1 MANLDNLNFQV
12 ILKSDEFEKQ
22 IKRVQALADEFN
34 ISMSAALSL
43 TSAKEGAKNLA
54 KIVSGL
60 KQAKTAQKDLNDE
73 IRKSPAEKITIKH
86 GQAVKATNG
95 KLYDTARILRTISTL
110 TGGAFSVYG
119 LRRFLSTLIEVT
131 GQFEVQKMA
140 LRTMLQD
147 IDAADKIFQ
156 DLYRFSS
163 DSTYRFSELAK
174 YSKQLA
180 AFNIG
185 KDSLLETTKMLGDVA
200 SGVGV
205 SMDRIILAYGHVKSS
220 GFLRGIQLRSFS
232 QNGVPILDE
241 LAKMF
246 TELEGHAV
254 SLGEVFDKMTK
265 REIPFEMVEEA
276 FRRMTSEGGKFY
288 QMQEVL
294 SKTLAGQINILKGRW
309 ENLMYAIGQSQDTML
324 KGAVSSI
331 SNLIA
336 NYEDA
341 GKFVRQL
348 VVAFGIYKATLI
360 TLEIVTNTFTLA
372 NHKLLK
378 SFVGIGKWIV
388 ANPYAALAAAIAAAT
403 FAIVRHTTALDN
415 NERIQNALTK
425 GQEDYNAAVG
435 TEIAELD
442 ALYAKLK
449 MTEKGTKDYDAA
461 KRAIENRFGTYIS
474 QLQQEGVAVDN
485 LANIYQNLTDKITE
499 ANKQR
504 FLESTTEDITKEY
517 GNTTKNIQKQLKG
530 LIASMEKEAK
540 RALTADEKEAL
551 WQYVAGT
558 GDVVGVTG
566 ALLGMDDVLKKKT
579 GGNEVGKNATSGP
592 FYSAAQSAQ
601 ANYEDQL
608 DELRKQMKAATDTYT
623 ESMVDAQKAFET
635 MSAKVVGPDGKEVT
649 YELSKIV
656 SDIKELDSEIEE
668 IRKKAANGSITETEK
683 KQLEALVQDREEQAK
698 IYKSIMGVDYDK
710 GVKAGETSAAK
721 AEREREKEIRAEIQ
735 SLNKQASLIQ
745 KYKDVYE
752 TLLPYMGENTP
763 SALENLFGRKFD
775 DTDFD
780 TQLDRLIVKLAE
792 LGEEGQI
799 AAESLRAALGKD
811 EASELKK
818 SLEAQE
824 KAAEILAAY
833 LEKDFGIEGEGI
845 AAKISKMLADLAN
858 KNLKSG
864 QGLQKFIDELDKS
877 EIAKKT
883 EFIAGEKWGNF
894 SKEWQ
899 EIAAE
904 TYWQKYR
911 AEQIK
916 AYKEKMKLEL
926 EANKKLTNEQ
936 IVGQADDLFRQ
947 LTGGL
952 DLTNWNDKTIT
963 QLREIRAILASL
975 TIPEDVLAMIEDE
988 ETRNRFIEAFNLLKS
1003 NETNKADK
1011 VIGEKSI
1018 HAAQRLLNI
1027 FQGIGAEITQMG
1039 DALGNDVLSGMGN
1052 ILSLTEEVTGVI
1064 TDNESLMRSLVQ
1076 SGEDGMSEAVDDLTK
1091 SADWITMIVKLVLI
1105 VVKQFVNYFAQAK
1118 EEARAV
1124 TEALRESREIMFQKN
1139 LSQDVDSI
1147 FGKNFLQQLR
1157 NVRQELRQ
1165 LNLDM
1170 GGTMGKFQGDAQGFF
1185 RKTGLFGMS
1194 KEYMTLAE
1202 AAGHLGI
1209 PVFDDYGNINAELL
1223 KLIQKT
1229 YKLDEYSDRLI
1240 QNLLEESEHYAE
1252 IVQTVDDMMEDIFG
1266 NVASSAADDIVKRW
1280 IEAGDA
1286 ALDYADILDDV
1297 AQSYAKM
1304 IIQSTILDE
1313 VFDKA
1318 HIRALAAQFINGDYS
1333 GAMATIADDMQRIAD
1348 MQPIYEEILK
1358 VFDPYFNK
1366 DGGENTLANGIKG
1379 ITEDTASLLASYIN
1393 AIRADV
1399 SMLRMLAQQGW
1410 TSVTH
1415 IASMLES
1422 LPTLND
1428 YLANIAAHNAN
1439 IEDNTRNIL
1448 VELRGVIV
1456 NEGNGRGFRS
1466 YPA

>member
-246 TELEGHAV
+246 KELEGHAV

-425 GQEDYNAAVG
+425 GQEGYNAAVG

-485 LANIYQNLTDKITE
+485 LANIYQNLADKITE

-530 LIASMEKEAK
+530 LIASMENEAK

-558 GDVVGVTG
+558 GNAAAVD
-566 ALLGMDDVLKKKT
+566 AAILGMSDELKKKT
-579 GGNEVGKNATSGP
+579 GGNEVGRNATSGP
-592 FYSAAQSAQ
+592 YYAAAQAAQ
-601 ANYEDQL
+601 GNFKDQL
-608 DELRKQMKAATDTYT
+608 DDIRGQMKAATDTYT
-623 ESMVDAQKAFET
+623 ESMVNAQKAFET

-649 YELSKIV
+649 YELSQIV

-698 IYKSIMGVDYDK
+698 LYKSIMGVDYDK
-710 GVKAGETSAAK
+710 ATSKGSKDADAQIK
-721 AEREREKEIRAEIQ
+721 KEIQA
-735 SLNKQASLIQ
+735 LNKQASILQ
-745 KYKDVYE
+745 KYKSAYDSLSPFLAEETTEKMAEIFGGKPDDYE
-752 TLLPYMGENTP
+752 NIDE
-763 SALENLFGRKFD
+763 KVVD
-775 DTDFD
+775 
-780 TQLDRLIVKLAE
+780 LIVHLRQ
-792 LGEEGQI
+792 LGEEGHQAADTI
-799 AAESLRAALGKD
+799 EAQFGVSAVAQLTKALQAAEKADEAFKRAEDDIKDYLAKDFSTGGEGAAHKIHEALRAWRNADTEVDQKIDKMMANLEKNQKEKVMGAWA
-811 EASELKK
+811 ETHPQASWDTDGRYQRYLAKEYWSQYKESRLKELKDQAK
-818 SLEAQE
+818 QE
-824 KAAEILAAY
+824 KALNAA
-833 LEKDFGIEGEGI
+833 
-845 AAKISKMLADLAN
+845 N
-858 KNLKSG
+858 
-864 QGLQKFIDELDKS
+864 
-877 EIAKKT
+877 T
-883 EFIAGEKWGNF
+883 
-894 SKEWQ
+894 
-899 EIAAE
+899 
-904 TYWQKYR
+904 
-911 AEQIK
+911 
-916 AYKEKMKLEL
+916 KEKIRSYAEL
-926 EANKKLTNEQ
+926 IFNDQ
-936 IVGQADDLFRQ
+936 MGDY
-947 LTGGL
+947 
-952 DLTNWNDKTIT
+952 DLTNWNDKTIGQIQKIKDAIANVELDDEVKKELEDDVELAKVLVKELEKIKKKKT
-963 QLREIRAILASL
+963 NQADNALQDEWAQKAKLVAKYLGKAAEYMEKLANATGSEAIGDLAVGLGALSENLQAAGAGYAAAASAGAGAYAWIGAVVGGVGDLTAKIIDSVAEATETSKREMEAYREYLRKAFSESLVEGVDTVFGDNLMRKLRNATNAIKSLNRIDAMENLTRKSGFLNLGRTKFTLEEASKNLNIPLYDELGRWNVELFRAIQNTYTLNDETARWVQ
-975 TIPEDVLAMIEDE
+975 DMIDNLE
-988 ETRNRFIEAFNLLKS
+988 EYRETLK
-1003 NETNKADK
+1003 
-1011 VIGEKSI
+1011 
-1018 HAAQRLLNI
+1018 
-1027 FQGIGAEITQMG
+1027 
-1039 DALGNDVLSGMGN
+1039 
-1052 ILSLTEEVTGVI
+1052 
-1064 TDNESLMRSLVQ
+1064 
-1076 SGEDGMSEAVDDLTK
+1076 
-1091 SADWITMIVKLVLI
+1091 
-1105 VVKQFVNYFAQAK
+1105 
-1118 EEARAV
+1118 
-1124 TEALRESREIMFQKN
+1124 
-1139 LSQDVDSI
+1139 
-1147 FGKNFLQQLR
+1147 
-1157 NVRQELRQ
+1157 
-1165 LNLDM
+1165 
-1170 GGTMGKFQGDAQGFF
+1170 
-1185 RKTGLFGMS
+1185 
-1194 KEYMTLAE
+1194 
-1202 AAGHLGI
+1202 
-1209 PVFDDYGNINAELL
+1209 VFDEVM
-1223 KLIQKT
+1223 
-1229 YKLDEYSDRLI
+1229 
-1240 QNLLEESEHYAE
+1240 ES
-1252 IVQTVDDMMEDIFG
+1252 VFG
-1266 NVASSAADDIVKRW
+1266 DVASQAAETIVNGW
-1280 IEAGDA
+1280 VEAGNA
-1286 ALDYADILDDV
+1286 ALDYADIIDNV
-1297 AQSYAKM
+1297 AKSYAKM
-1304 IIQSTILDE
+1304 LIQSTILDS
-1313 VFDKA
+1313 VFDDDEIKRIKA
-1318 HIRALAAQFINGDYS
+1318 MFVGGDYQS
-1333 GAMATIADDMQRIAD
+1333 AMSAIADDMQQITE
-1348 MQPIYEEILK
+1348 MEPVFKQILEA
-1358 VFDPYFNK
+1358 FDPYFKRTDDN
-1366 DGGENTLANGIKG
+1366 ENTLSNGIKG

>member
-22 IKRVQALADEFN
+22 IKKVQALADKFN
-34 ISMSAALSL
+34 ISMSEALALSGVKGGTENARRL
-43 TSAKEGAKNLA
+43 AKALSEATEAQKRLNAATKEGGAAHEKTGAAIRQQNTELSRQSDLMRQL
-54 KIVSGL
+54 SGL
-60 KQAKTAQKDLNDE
+60 AAAYFSVNGARSFIWQLVTITGEFESQRVALESMLGSKDKADE
-73 IRKSPAEKITIKH
+73 IF
-86 GQAVKATNG
+86 
-95 KLYDTARILRTISTL
+95 STL
-110 TGGAFSVYG
+110 
-119 LRRFLSTLIEVT
+119 RR
-131 GQFEVQKMA
+131 QA
-140 LRTMLQD
+140 LESPYTLQD
-147 IDAADKIFQ
+147 
-156 DLYRFSS
+156 L
-163 DSTYRFSELAK
+163 TK
-174 YSKQLA
+174 YAKQLT
-180 AFNIG
+180 AFNVEA
-185 KDSLLETTKMLGDVA
+185 DQLAETEKRLADVA
-200 SGVGV
+200 AGLGVDMG
-205 SMDRIILAYGHVKSS
+205 RIVLAYGQVKSA
-220 GFLRGIQLRSFS
+220 GVLKGTELRQFTEA
-232 QNGVPILDE
+232 GVPILQQVADLIE
-241 LAKMF
+241 EA
-246 TELEGHAV
+246 EGHAV
-254 SLGEVFDKMTK
+254 SLAEVFSRISKK
-265 REIPFEMVEEA
+265 KIPFEMVEEA
-276 FRRMTSEGGKFY
+276 FKRMTSEGGKFY
-288 QMQEVL
+288 NMQAELVETIKGKVGKL
-294 SKTLAGQINILKGRW
+294 RDVWQQTLYDLGSEGTINDILKGS
-309 ENLMYAIGQSQDTML
+309 LDTITRIVAGLDNMGHVIAEGIAL
-324 KGAVSSI
+324 FGTYKTAL
-331 SNLIA
+331 LIA
-336 NYEDA
+336 EA
-341 GKFVRQL
+341 AAARLTVQ
-348 VVAFGIYKATLI
+348 
-360 TLEIVTNTFTLA
+360 ETLA
-372 NHKLLK
+372 SVAAGTLNRITKVLNKTLLL
-378 SFVGIGKWIV
+378 
-388 ANPYAALAAAIAAAT
+388 NPYAALAAGATVAVYAIYRAATAQSQLDTQLKNSNKAIADFEAKT
-403 FAIVRHTTALDN
+403 SDEVSMLDYLFRN
-415 NERIQNALTK
+415 LER
-425 GQEDYNAAVG
+425 
-435 TEIAELD
+435 
-442 ALYAKLK
+442 AK
-449 MTEKGTKDYDAA
+449 KGTKEYKAAKDQILSNYGEYISATDKEALRVGNLADVYDHLKESIIEANRARALEEGSQEISKTYSDTFNAIAKAFRKNFKERPADRGLMQELGDYLFGRNGVTKDTLSDAA
-461 KRAIENRFGTYIS
+461 KEYIKQVDQTIEAVLNTPGGMFGNG
-474 QLQQEGVAVDN
+474 L
-485 LANIYQNLTDKITE
+485 
-499 ANKQR
+499 
-504 FLESTTEDITKEY
+504 STTLTSIDALKNRLEEAEDAANSARDALADGLNLIY
-517 GNTTKNIQKQLKG
+517 GP
-530 LIASMEKEAK
+530 AK
-540 RALTADEKEAL
+540 SKPST
-551 WQYVAGT
+551 
-558 GDVVGVTG
+558 
-566 ALLGMDDVLKKKT
+566 T
-579 GGNEVGKNATSGP
+579 GGAGVVK
-592 FYSAAQSAQ
+592 
-601 ANYEDQL
+601 
-608 DELRKQMKAATDTYT
+608 DE
-623 ESMVDAQKAFET
+623 S
-635 MSAKVVGPDGKEVT
+635 
-649 YELSKIV
+649 
-656 SDIKELDSEIEE
+656 
-668 IRKKAANGSITETEK
+668 
-683 KQLEALVQDREEQAK
+683 
-698 IYKSIMGVDYDK
+698 
-710 GVKAGETSAAK
+710 KAGETAAAK

-988 ETRNRFIEAFNLLKS
+988 ETRNRFIEAFNLLRS
-1003 NETNKADK
+1003 NETDKGDK

-1052 ILSLTEEVTGVI
+1052 ILSLAEEVTGVI

-1124 TEALRESREIMFQKN
+1124 TEALKESREIMFQKN

-1185 RKTGLFGMS
+1185 RKTGLFGMRE
-1194 KEYMTLAE
+1194 EYMTLSE

-1252 IVQTVDDMMEDIFG
+1252 IVQTVDDMMEDTFG

-1399 SMLRMLAQQGW
+1399 SLIRTMNAAGW
-1410 TSVTH
+1410 LDVSA
-1415 IASMLES
+1415 ISQAM
-1422 LPTLND
+1422 PTLND
-1428 YLANIAAHNAN
+1428 YLAQIAAHNAN
-1439 IEDNTRNIL
+1439 IEANTRENAEATREML
-1448 VELRGVIV
+1448 KELRGLIV
-1456 NEGNGRGFRS
+1456 NEGNGRGIRS